1 MAYNYNTFLKPLNTG
16 DKNLLIFND
25 AGELVYTV
33 NPFSVLNT
41 QVRGNII
48 TISVKSGR
56 TILLDFLNSNYAL
69 DALPILQDR
78 IRILSNEVPNF
89 IDKQIENWVL
99 DQENNLTSP
108 TIYGTLSME
117 GNIVPSLDY
126 TYNLGSPT
134 NRWNNIYVKD
144 ALVASQSLFIGDVKL
159 STVDGSLLSGDQA
172 ISKYEGTSTTF
183 LATPEIGQ
191 IVTLTT
197 QDHLSYKYGDTLKV
211 FNSEENFAEA
221 DDYSDD
227 SIYSYFI
234 GRVDT
239 YDPLTGQLIL
249 VTNANYNAGLTFS
262 LWFIKL
268 NTDVL
273 EKTVTTFGTV
283 SVTGN
288 IVPNLNKNW
297 NLGSTNSRW
306 NNLYVDEIWG
316 DGNITLPEG
325 KHLYSGGLRFS
336 SRITGTSEDLLTVL
350 DKGFYFELTTQKYLA
365 FERGISVIVSNGLED
380 FYVDDEY
387 YEDSNGAV
395 MFTIVDSYNEITG
408 LLGLYVEKP
417 IGLGKTAS
425 SWTINI
431 SGRQAT
437 LELGPTAS
445 FEELT
450 VTGPTNIQQVV
461 ETLTTATA
469 TGLSPSTYN
478 LNFDDGSIFYI
489 EPEGDDF
496 VANYLNVPVTD
507 NRVISTTLIIT
518 QTASAYI
525 PDMVIINGDI
535 IPISWSNGSLPTGNA
550 NQTDI
555 VGFSFMRIGDT
566 WSKVFGQLSTFAT
579 I

>member
-56 TILLDFLNSNYAL
+56 TILLDFLNSNYAIE
-69 DALPILQDR
+69 ALPILQDR
-78 IRILSNEVPNF
+78 IKTLTREVPNF
-89 IDKQIENWVL
+89 IDKQVENWVL
-99 DQENNLTSP
+99 DQENNITSP
-108 TIYGTLSME
+108 TISGTLSMV
-117 GNIVPSLDY
+117 GNIIPSSDY
-126 TYNLGSPT
+126 TYDLGSPT
-134 NRWNNIYVKD
+134 NRWNNIYVRD
-144 ALVASQSLFIGDVKL
+144 ALVASQSLYIGDVKL
-159 STVDGSLLSGDQA
+159 STVNGSLLSGDQA
-172 ISKYEGTSTTF
+172 VSRYEGTSTTF

-211 FNSEENFAEA
+211 FNSEENFAED

-249 VTNANYNAGLTFS
+249 VTNANYNVGLTFS
-262 LWFIKL
+262 FWFIKL
-268 NTDVL
+268 NTDVGD
-273 EKTVTTFGTV
+273 V
-283 SVTGN
+283 GN
-288 IVPNLNKNW
+288 IIPGLDKTW
-297 NLGSTNSRW
+297 DLGSTVSRW
-306 NNLYVDEIWG
+306 NNLYVDEISG
-316 DGNITLPEG
+316 DGDITLIEG

-350 DKGFYFELTTQKYLA
+350 DRGFYFELTTQKYLS

-387 YEDSNGAV
+387 YDDATAAV
-395 MFTIVDSYNEITG
+395 MFTIVDSYNEATG

-417 IGLGKTAS
+417 IGLGRTAS
-425 SWTINI
+425 SWSINI

-450 VTGPTNIQQVV
+450 ITGTSNIQQVV
-461 ETLTTATA
+461 EVLTTATA
-469 TGLSPSTYN
+469 TGLSPSTFN

-507 NRVISTTLIIT
+507 NRIISTTIIIT

-525 PDMVIINGDI
+525 PNLVAINGDI

-555 VGFSFMRIGDT
+555 VGFSFMRIGAT

-579 I
+579 L